1 MRMFFG
7 KKRCPFCGK
16 KMKICFAKTPL
27 TNEQKKEFEYLADV
41 SGRPVFLNGEVRGCY
56 AEMCL
61 KCKNCGLVLN
71 SPAYEKVR
79 SKQKDKKTI
88 LLGDELDEITTN
100 RNFIKSD

>member
-1 MRMFFG
+1 MFLVDLF
-7 KKRCPFCGK
+7 
-16 KMKICFAKTPL
+16 
-27 TNEQKKEFEYLADV
+27 
-41 SGRPVFLNGEVRGCY
+41 FLNGEVRGCY

-88 LLGDELDEITTN
+88 LLGDELDEITTD

>member
-41 SGRPVFLNGEVRGCY
+41 SGRPVFFKR
-56 AEMCL
+56 
-61 KCKNCGLVLN
+61 
-71 SPAYEKVR
+71 
-79 SKQKDKKTI
+79 
-88 LLGDELDEITTN
+88 
-100 RNFIKSD
+100 